1 MKTYKVIL
9 VGYGPR
15 GKIWSQVIQ
24 KNKRAKLIAICEI
37 NHQTKNQNSLKD
49 PILYKNRKS
58 NF

>member
-1 MKTYKVIL
+1 MKTYKVVL

-37 NHQTKNQNSLKD
+37 NHQTKNQNLT
-49 PILYKNRKS
+49 
-58 NF
+58 

>member
-1 MKTYKVIL
+1 MKTYKVVL

-37 NHQTKNQNSLKD
+37 NQKQKIK
-49 PILYKNRKS
+49 ILLRSHFIQK
-58 NF
+58 

>member
-24 KNKRAKLIAICEI
+24 KNKRAKLVAICEI
-37 NHQTKNQNSLKD
+37 NHKNKKSKILKE
-49 PILYKNRKS
+49 
-58 NF
+58 NFI